1 MNIFEVQLQTANL
14 EETKQ
19 FYHGKLGMELLLSN
33 GNEVKLSAGLS
44 TLVFT
49 KASNGRHPFY
59 HFAFNIPPHKFEEA
73 FEWART
79 NIPLI
84 PVTGGNPVADFRS
97 WNAKAF
103 YFFDNNN
110 NIVEFIARFDLPHR
124 SDKAFDG
131 SSVVSISEI
140 GLVGDSAKTYSE
152 QLMAD
157 YGLRYFSRQA
167 PADDFVALG
176 DDNGLFIVV
185 NDQRN
190 WYPTQKKSEKHFA
203 LVKAEINGK
212 LSIVEMKAE

>member
-1 MNIFEVQLQTANL
+1 MNIFEVRLQTANL

-19 FYHGKLGMELLLSN
+19 FYHSRLCLPLMPSGDQEL
-33 GNEVKLSAGLS
+33 KLSAGIS

-49 KASNGRHPFY
+49 KADHDRPFY
-59 HFAFNIPPHKFEEA
+59 HFAFNIPPNKFEEA

-79 NIPLI
+79 TVSLL
-84 PVTGGNPVADFRS
+84 PVTSGNPVADFRS

-110 NIVEFIARFDLPHR
+110 NIVEFIARFDLPQH

-140 GLVGDSAKTYSE
+140 GLVGDSAKSYSE
-152 QLMAD
+152 QLMKD
-157 YGLRYFSRQA
+157 YGLSYFSRQA

-176 DDNGLFIVV
+176 DDHGLFIVV

-212 LSIVEMKAE
+212 LCVVEMKGE

>member
-1 MNIFEVQLQTANL
+1 MNIFEVQLQTTNL

-19 FYHGKLGMELLLSN
+19 FYHSRLGMDLMPSNNGEL
-33 GNEVKLSAGLS
+33 KLSAGLS

-49 KASNGRHPFY
+49 KASGSSPFY

-73 FEWART
+73 FEWARIT
-79 NIPLI
+79 IPLI
-84 PVTGGNPVADFRS
+84 PVIGGNPVADFRS
-97 WNAKAF
+97 WNARAF
-103 YFFDNNN
+103 YFYDNNG

-131 SSVVSISEI
+131 SSVVCISEI
-140 GLVGDSAKTYSE
+140 GLVGDSAGAYSE
-152 QLMAD
+152 QLIKD
-157 YGLRYFSRQA
+157 YGLSYFSRQA

-185 NDQRN
+185 NNHRN

-203 LVKAEINGK
+203 LVKAEIKGK
-212 LSIVEMKAE
+212 LYTVEMKGE

>member
-19 FYHGKLGMELLLSN
+19 FYHTKLGMDLMPSNNGEL
-33 GNEVKLSAGLS
+33 KLSAGLS
-44 TLVFT
+44 TLMFT
-49 KASNGRHPFY
+49 KATHSHPFY
-59 HFAFNIPPHKFEEA
+59 HFAFNIPAHKFEEA
-73 FEWART
+73 FEWARMT
-79 NIPLI
+79 IPLI
-84 PVTGGNPVADFRS
+84 PVNGGNPVADFRS
-97 WNAKAF
+97 WNARAF
-103 YFFDNNN
+103 YFYDNNG
-110 NIVEFIARFDLPHR
+110 NIVEFIARFDLPHH

-140 GLVGDSAKTYSE
+140 GLVGDSAKSYSE
-152 QLMAD
+152 QLMKD
-157 YGLRYFSRQA
+157 YKVSYFSRQA

-185 NDQRN
+185 NDHRN

-212 LSIVEMKAE
+212 LCVVEMKGE

>member
-19 FYHGKLGMELLLSN
+19 FYHSRLGMDLMSSNNNEL
-33 GNEVKLSAGLS
+33 KISAGLS
-44 TLVFT
+44 TLIFT
-49 KASNGRHPFY
+49 KANKNHPFY

-79 NIPLI
+79 TVSLL
-84 PVTGGNPVADFRS
+84 PVTSGNPVADFRS

-110 NIVEFIARFDLPHR
+110 NIVEFIARFDLSHR
-124 SDKAFDG
+124 SDKTFDG

-152 QLMAD
+152 QLMTD
-157 YGLRYFSRQA
+157 YGLSYFSRQA

-212 LSIVEMKAE
+212 LCIVEMKGE